1 VLGARNMESISFVRN
16 FRNGDGWDTTT
27 ITEEE
32 SSTLQEVLRK
42 LNNRIYSEALTD
54 AREMLKPYIVP
65 YSNPLPQIQ
74 QVADR
79 LFEKRAIQ
87 SSTAY
92 QEFLRAKVQML
103 RNNHYG
109 NGNSNGNNVNGNGGG
124 EI

>member
-1 VLGARNMESISFVRN
+1 MESISFVRN

-42 LNNRIYSEALTD
+42 LNNQIYQECLQDAHDALK
-54 AREMLKPYIVP
+54 RFIVP
-65 YSNPLPQIQ
+65 YSNPMPQIQ

-87 SSTAY
+87 SLTAY